1 MTLPFFCGS
10 GGGVHHIAD
19 DDGTRHV
26 AGVDLLL
33 LKADPHQV
41 TGEFL
46 IGLVLRHGHMLTQ
59 PAHIYIG
66 IFSLPHHELFTETHI
81 TLDEIVH
88 IVDVMAQQQRALH
101 AHTES
106 ESGIYVRVDAG

>member
-1 MTLPFFCGS
+1 MGP
-10 GGGVHHIAD
+10 
-19 DDGTRHV
+19 RHV

-59 PAHIYIG
+59 PAHIYHWHI
-66 IFSLPHHELFTETHI
+66 LALHHELFTETHI
-81 TLDEIVH
+81 TLDDIVH

-106 ESGIYVRVDAG
+106 ESGRSVRVDAG

>member
-1 MTLPFFCGS
+1 MLVDVVVFLPDIHMAPVDDLAVLLRFR
-10 GGGVHHIAD
+10 GGVHHIAD

-59 PAHIYIG
+59 PAISTIG
-66 IFSLPHHELFTETHI
+66 IFSLPHPRT
-81 TLDEIVH
+81 VH
-88 IVDVMAQQQRALH
+88 
-101 AHTES
+101 
-106 ESGIYVRVDAG
+106 